1 VEVVVVIVAG
11 VAGVVVGAVVGVL
24 AGRLRAASELAD
36 AQALTSSARQD
47 AVAAVAERDAAVAA
61 ATAAG
66 ERERQAQ
73 ASAEAQLEVLRKDLA
88 AIVADETNQARRTL
102 AEEVAKAEEL
112 RKQRSEA
119 EITARTQAI
128 SGMVDPVR
136 DHLRQLAEHLKASEE
151 ARQHEAGK
159 LGERLDSV
167 GSLMQGLN
175 SETAK
180 LTTALRGNSSRG
192 RWGEYQLRRVVE
204 MAGMTE
210 HVAFTEQQHATV
222 DGNTLRPDLLVHLPD
237 ERVVVVDA
245 KAPMPA
251 LDVEPTDDAQAAA
264 RAASAKAL
272 RAHVKALASKDYAR
286 GVNNALDR
294 VVMFL
299 PAESVFSEA
308 LQADPDLLEHAITS
322 GVVIATP
329 TTLLALLTAVEV
341 TWEQERTAENAKEIA
356 EQGKKLLGA
365 VATWADHLARVGT
378 SLTRAVDAYNKSVG
392 SLESR
397 VLPSVRHMQQLGVRI
412 DKDMPDVATIT
423 EVTRTL
429 SAPELTAPGP
439 DGNGEL
445 GDGGDTPDGHTSQPP
460 ALPAS

>member
-1 VEVVVVIVAG
+1 MEVLAALVTGLAG
-11 VAGVVVGAVVGVL
+11 VAIGAVVGVL
-24 AGRLRAASELAD
+24 AGRVRTASELAK
-36 AQALTSSARQD
+36 AHEQTSAARQD
-47 AVAAVAERDAAVAA
+47 AAAAVAERDAAKDA
-61 ATAAG
+61 ATAAT
-66 ERERQAQ
+66 EREHQAR
-73 ASAEAQLEVLRKDLA
+73 ASAEAQLEILRKDLA
-88 AIVADETNQARRTL
+88 AIYAAETDQARRTL

-136 DHLRQLAEHLKASEE
+136 DHLRQVAEHLKTSEE
-151 ARQHEAGK
+151 ARQREAGR
-159 LGERLDSV
+159 LGERLESV
-167 GSLMQGLN
+167 DTVVRGLN

-210 HVAFTEQQHATV
+210 HVAFTEQHHASV
-222 DGNTLRPDLLVHLPD
+222 DGTAQRPDLLVYLPD
-237 ERVVVVDA
+237 ARVVVVDA

-251 LDVEPTDDAQAAA
+251 LDVEPTDEAQAAA
-264 RAASAKAL
+264 RTASAKAL
-272 RAHVKALASKDYAR
+272 RAHVKALAGKDYAR
-286 GVNNALDR
+286 GVDNALDR

-308 LQADPDLLEHAITS
+308 LQADPGLLEYAITNS
-322 GVVIATP
+322 VVIATP

-341 TWEQERTAENAKEIA
+341 TWEQQRTAENAKEIA

-365 VATWADHLARVGT
+365 VATWADHLTRVGT

-397 VLPSVRHMQQLGVRI
+397 VLPAVRHLQQLGVRI
-412 DKDMPDVATIT
+412 DKDMPEVATIT
-423 EVTRTL
+423 EVTRTP
-429 SAPELTAPGP
+429 SAPELT
-439 DGNGEL
+439 
-445 GDGGDTPDGHTSQPP
+445 TPDGGGPGELEGAGGDNPDGTPPP
-460 ALPAS
+460 ALPAT